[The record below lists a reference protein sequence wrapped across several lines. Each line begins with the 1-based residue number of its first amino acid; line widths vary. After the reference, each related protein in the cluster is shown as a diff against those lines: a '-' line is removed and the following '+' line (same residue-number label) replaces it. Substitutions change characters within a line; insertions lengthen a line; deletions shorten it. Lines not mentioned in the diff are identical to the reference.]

1 MTKCLTETIY
11 GTGNLYW
18 LMVSHVPSQNRAEKL
33 KFITTQLAFSSPHPT
48 LQHYVYYFLSVYIP
62 MCLSMDISTE
72 YSAHRH
78 EKKAMNL
85 SELKLQ
91 TVVNS
96 STWALE
102 TELVSSSTA
111 GSALT
116 Y

>member
-1 MTKCLTETIY
+1 
-11 GTGNLYW
+11 
-18 LMVSHVPSQNRAEKL
+18 
-33 KFITTQLAFSSPHPT
+33 
-48 LQHYVYYFLSVYIP
+48 